1 VKKFATGQSWQG
13 RRELGHSGNILN
25 FPSSNNHRFD
35 VAVSHYARGE
45 YNTALKEAI
54 ALIDEGYGHANTL
67 AGAIYERGGD
77 GVKQDYEKAKFY
89 YQMAVDEVGAVEG
102 WLALGRLHYFGKGM
116 QPDYEKAFY
125 YYSVVD
131 QDTEN
136 AIAYLML
143 GQMYMEGKG
152 VPKDL
157 GKAREYFIKAE
168 NMGSIFALTYQG
180 LLEME
185 CGYYLKSLWLRL
197 KAGYRAFLIAKR
209 DPSDLRLRRS

>member
-1 VKKFATGQSWQG
+1 MGI
-13 RRELGHSGNILN
+13 SGNILN
-25 FPSSNNHRFD
+25 FHRSNNQRFD
-35 VAVSHYARGE
+35 AAIFLYESGE
-45 YNTALKEAI
+45 YRAALKEAI

-77 GVKQDYEKAKFY
+77 GIKQDYEKAKFY

-125 YYSVVD
+125 YYTVVD

-136 AIAYLML
+136 SVAYLML
-143 GQMYMEGKG
+143 GQMYLEGKG
-152 VPKDL
+152 VPKDI
-157 GKAREYFIKAE
+157 GKARDYFIKAE
-168 NMGSIFALTYQG
+168 NRGSVFALTYQG

-185 CGYYLKSLWLRL
+185 CGHYFKSLWLRL
-197 KAGYRAFLIAKR
+197 KAAYLAFVISKR
-209 DPSDLRLRRS
+209 DPSDLRLRRY